1 MNQRSNVVSAP
12 YSAISEVRQVA
23 PQRFTATV
31 RESWYTGRGAFGGL
45 VAGLFARA
53 LRSALSVDADPGQ
66 LRTLTCHLCE
76 PVPAGACSIVVEL
89 LRVGKYV
96 SHASARL
103 QPPENGARTLA
114 AATATFTR
122 RRPGETLR
130 FDRAKMPEH
139 LPLGSTPQVLNSG
152 REPVFTRNFVY
163 HFAGGQAPF
172 SAGDVASFVGWTRY
186 GGPAGPL
193 DDALAAAYLD
203 AWPPAVFAMSDSP
216 RPAATMAITYHF
228 VRALPDT
235 ETEAGASYLVT
246 ASALEA
252 VDGYSAQDNELWS
265 PDGRLL
271 ARAHQVFALIK

>member
-1 MNQRSNVVSAP
+1 M
-12 YSAISEVRQVA
+12 
-23 PQRFTATV
+23 
-31 RESWYTGRGAFGGL
+31 GRGAFGGL
-45 VAGLFARA
+45 QAALFARA
-53 LRSALSVDADPGQ
+53 IRSALSQDSDPGQ

-76 PVPAGACSIVVEL
+76 PVPAGACELSVEL

-103 QPPENGARTLA
+103 RLPGSARTLA

-130 FDRAKMPEH
+130 FDHAQMPEH

-152 REPVFTRNFVY
+152 LEPVFCQNFVY
-163 HFAGGQAPF
+163 HFAGGQPPF
-172 SAGDVASFVGWTRY
+172 SAGDVAAFAGWTRY
-186 GGPAGPL
+186 AGPAGPL

-203 AWPPAVFAMSDSP
+203 TWPPAVFAMSDSH

-228 VRALPDT
+228 VRSLPDA
-235 ETEAGASYLVT
+235 ETERGASYLVT
-246 ASALEA
+246 ASAREA
-252 VDGYSAQDNELWS
+252 VDGYSAQDNELWA